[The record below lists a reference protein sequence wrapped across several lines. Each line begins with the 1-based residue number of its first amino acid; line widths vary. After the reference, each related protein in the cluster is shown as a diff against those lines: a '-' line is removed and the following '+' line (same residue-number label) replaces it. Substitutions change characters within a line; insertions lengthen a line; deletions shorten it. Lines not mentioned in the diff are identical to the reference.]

1 MLNPSNWFRSV
12 WRKHKDLGEKFNKWN
27 TETENKLKADIEKL
41 VDGKPLNILL
51 VGAASNGKSSTIN
64 SIFSIMNERIA
75 CRSNAGSL
83 GESFTTEYRQIQGIG
98 SFQNIFFYDTSGIE
112 EQNGPSIQDIE
123 DALKGG
129 KKLGKKFV
137 AQEPAKDNEKKKSLE
152 IHCIIYVLD
161 AESVKHGLRMSTRK
175 KLEDIVKAV
184 REGPSR
190 VVFLTKIDNI
200 SSDVYKDNK
209 NMFSCDK
216 VKNLVAQT
224 AGLMSLDEG
233 LIYPIRNY
241 VNEQDL
247 SPEINIPLLLALKKV
262 VGFASDCRMGKT
274 SDNIS

>member
-1 MLNPSNWFRSV
+1 M
-12 WRKHKDLGEKFNKWN
+12 GGKFNGWN
-27 TETENKLKADIEKL
+27 TETENKLKIDIEKT
-41 VDGKPLNILL
+41 VGGKPLNILL

-64 SIFSIMNERIA
+64 SIFSIMNGRIS

-83 GESFTTEYRQIQGIG
+83 GESFTIKYRQIQGNG
-98 SFQNIFFYDTSGIE
+98 PFENIFFYDTSGIE
-112 EQNGPSIQDIE
+112 EQNGPTTQDIE
-123 DALKGG
+123 DALSGG
-129 KKLGKKFV
+129 KKPGVKFV
-137 AQEPAKDNEKKKSLE
+137 AQEKSKDNEKKKELE

-184 REGPSR
+184 REEPTR

-209 NMFSCDK
+209 KMFSCDK

-224 AGLMSLDEG
+224 AGLMSIDEG

-274 SDNIS
+274 YDNIS